1 MSIFT
6 CCEREDET
14 KYLHTCECPYV
25 ALITS
30 SESRDL
36 SLCGHSEYGSTPS
49 DPPKKYRVE
58 VKTVLSGESNGIQTG
73 YMCYSP
79 FVNVDNQCFEIRD
92 GVCYYYNSTY
102 TDCGETQ
109 STFCGG
115 SSFTTCITGPRYERT
130 ASEVF
135 ITSSYQNTNYVD
147 TETYDAST
155 CQTTTVRTGVGTV
168 TTPASGVIGDL
179 CASPNFSSSL
189 GSGWP
194 ITTTD
199 VTPEFTDTKIAR
211 QTGSRT
217 QRAYGAPD
225 TFELTTAYQLVYSGS
240 GCISRATL
248 TGAGNQ
254 SRITGGLVNY
264 ALSAEDTEAD
274 ALARSTLVEGNA
286 SNSSIGV
293 RGASYNSSPFS
304 WSIQSAKYALLFA
317 DLIVGKDYQSQG
329 LPRASAEIGET
340 YEEETNIPIPT
351 FTATDTFHIIGGTLN
366 VTPAEFKEQNFS
378 LNPSSYSNLPAGDKV
393 IDPTEDVAEADG
405 YKNQVTTLSIGSEP
419 NLNVEMVP

>member
-14 KYLHTCECPYV
+14 KYIHTCGCPSV
-25 ALITS
+25 TLITS
-30 SESRDL
+30 SEGRDL

-58 VKTVLSGESNGIQTG
+58 TKTVVTGESNGIETG

-79 FVNVDNQCFEIRD
+79 FVKVDDQCFEIRD
-92 GVCYYYNSTY
+92 GVCHYYNSTF

-115 SSFTTCITGPRYERT
+115 SSYTTCITGPKYERT
-130 ASEVF
+130 ASSVY
-135 ITSSYQNTNYVD
+135 ITAGYTSTNYVD

-155 CQTTTVRTGVGTV
+155 CQPTTVRTGAGTV
-168 TTPASGVIGDL
+168 VTPASGVIGDL
-179 CASPNFSSSL
+179 CASPNNSSSL

-194 ITTTD
+194 ITITD
-199 VTPEFTDTKIAR
+199 VTPAFTDTKTEK

-217 QRAYGAPD
+217 KREYGPPITQD
-225 TFELTTAYQLVYSGS
+225 LTTAYQIVYSGS
-240 GCISRATL
+240 GCISRVTL
-248 TGAGNQ
+248 SGAGNQ
-254 SRITGGLVNY
+254 SRTTGGLVNY

-274 ALARSTLVEGNA
+274 ALARSTLVEGT
-286 SNSSIGV
+286 SNYSSIGI
-293 RGASYNSSPFS
+293 RGASYNESPFE
-304 WSIQSAKYALLFA
+304 WSIQSAKYALLFVN
-317 DLIVGKDYQSQG
+317 LVEGKDYQSQG

-378 LNPSSYSNLPAGDKV
+378 LDPSSYSNLPAGDKV

-405 YKNQVTTLSIGSEP
+405 YKNKVAALSIGSEP
-419 NLNVEMVP
+419 NLNVEMAP